1 MLNIT
6 DIINKT
12 NIKRLGFW
20 FADNPKQSFIIIFM
34 CITIGYK
41 KNSNLPKKWIGEIK
55 AVFNTL
61 KHDGSLEFISNQ
73 ELISISVTNYAIPR
87 IHENI
92 DKDLDKKCETQL
104 HLYFKNIVQDKI
116 NGAKEIKI
124 IFDKNSNK
132 IVENTINKGFHSQI
146 IVDDINLNDEL
157 IKTQILCD
165 LVATKNSQTK
175 SCDWCDIKNKSGL
188 RY

>member
-6 DIINKT
+6 DIVNKT
-12 NIKRLGFW
+12 NIKRVGFW
-20 FADNPKQSFIIIFM
+20 FIKHPKESFVIVFM
-34 CITIGYK
+34 CITLGYK
-41 KNSNLPKKWIGEIK
+41 KNSKLEKKWSGEMK
-55 AVFNTL
+55 AVFNSL
-61 KHDGSLEFISNQ
+61 KSDGSLEFIVNQ
-73 ELISISVTNYAIPR
+73 ELIDISITNYAAPR
-87 IHENI
+87 LHEDT
-92 DKDLDKKCETQL
+92 DKDADKKCETQL

-132 IVENTINKGFHSQI
+132 IIENNINKGFHSQI
-146 IVDDINLNDEL
+146 IFDNIHLNDEL
-157 IKTQILCD
+157 IKEKILCD

-175 SCDWCDIKNKSGL
+175 SCDWCDIKNKTGL